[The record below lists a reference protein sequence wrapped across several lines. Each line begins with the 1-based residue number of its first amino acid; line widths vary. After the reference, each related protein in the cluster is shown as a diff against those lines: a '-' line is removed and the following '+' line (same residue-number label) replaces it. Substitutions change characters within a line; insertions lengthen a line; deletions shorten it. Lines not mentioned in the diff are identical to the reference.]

1 MAATYFNK
9 KCNISCVGSHVNNI
23 PSMQLNNNILE
34 VLDEAIDLGI
44 TVDSSLTFKSHKNKM
59 VARAFI
65 RSKLI
70 TKCFVS
76 RNIPTL
82 LRAFTVYVRPLVE
95 YASSVW
101 SPYQIGLM
109 DLLGKSSLCSAN
121 SPGGCLASKT
131 QTIR

>member
-1 MAATYFNK
+1 MQVKLNDVYSWSAKRQLSISYK
-9 KCNISCVGSHVNNI
+9 KCNILCVGSHVNNI

-34 VLDEAIDLGI
+34 VLDEAKDLGI
-44 TVDSSLTFKSHKNKM
+44 TIDSNLTFKSHINKM

-76 RNIPTL
+76 RNIAEL

-95 YASSVW
+95 YASSV
-101 SPYQIGLM
+101 
-109 DLLGKSSLCSAN
+109 
-121 SPGGCLASKT
+121 
-131 QTIR
+131 